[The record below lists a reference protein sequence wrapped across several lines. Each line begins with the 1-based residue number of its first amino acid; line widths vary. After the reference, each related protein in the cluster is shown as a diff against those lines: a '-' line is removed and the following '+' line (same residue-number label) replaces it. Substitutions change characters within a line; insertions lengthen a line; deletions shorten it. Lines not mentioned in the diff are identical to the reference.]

1 MKRAKLIGLNDYIIG
16 QYTCILVA
24 VALQQIALILD
35 NKSVWAMSLVDDGST
50 HRGQSFFDLRLHVCY
65 RDDLVNLHLVAL
77 PMFEWHLAMNIFN
90 LITKFMDV
98 LYSKWRSKLIGMS
111 TDNEN
116 TMTGCH
122 VGVVNRFVAC
132 ANNNVL

>member
-1 MKRAKLIGLNDYIIG
+1 
-16 QYTCILVA
+16 
-24 VALQQIALILD
+24 
-35 NKSVWAMSLVDDGST
+35 MSLVDDGST